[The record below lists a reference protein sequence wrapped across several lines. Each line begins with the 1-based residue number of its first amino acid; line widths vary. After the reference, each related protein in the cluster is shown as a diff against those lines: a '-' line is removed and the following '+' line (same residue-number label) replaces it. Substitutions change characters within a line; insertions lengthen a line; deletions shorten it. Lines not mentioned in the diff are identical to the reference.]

1 MKAIKQAVEVPFKV
15 TDMIRA
21 TVILY
26 SINEL
31 QDVYSELLK
40 IPALDVMKVKN
51 KLDTE
56 LENITVLFVFKE
68 AIVGEV

>member
-1 MKAIKQAVEVPFKV
+1 MKAIKQAEEGPFKV

-40 IPALDVMKVKN
+40 IPDLDVMKVKN